1 MMMML
6 RMVIMT
12 LSINAEL
19 IHNKLVFFLYD
30 KINDHISSV
39 RHVMMLWQDDS
50 WMIRSTSLTPHL
62 SPSQD
67 DIFTSLILSKKLLTL
82 WFSDLF
88 DVTLV
93 CDHCV
98 ISSICST
105 LSIVYE
111 FSTFRY
117 TIIWAFKRTRRVL
130 LLSCVFFIF
139 LGNQLFTTAKASHW
153 HSMFGE

>member
-1 MMMML
+1 M
-6 RMVIMT
+6 IT
-12 LSINAEL
+12 LAVCAMWWCFGRTTPGWLDQPPWPPISLLHKMI
-19 IHNKLVFFLYD
+19 FL
-30 KINDHISSV
+30 H
-39 RHVMMLWQDDS
+39 HWS
-50 WMIRSTSLTPHL
+50 W
-62 SPSQD
+62 
-67 DIFTSLILSKKLLTL
+67 LTL

-130 LLSCVFFIF
+130 FLSCVFVVFWETNCSRPQKHFIDIQCSENKF
-139 LGNQLFTTAKASHW
+139 FSGKRYIALHMCSLDYVAKNLRDVPSKNCRK
-153 HSMFGE
+153 E